1 MSPADKYVPLEIGPT
16 EDEARLRIRWKDG
29 VSSEY
34 VPRQLRLLCP
44 CAGCVDEMTGVRTL
58 SPEQVDDSVY
68 PPAIHYVG
76 KYALQFVWSDGHSTG
91 LYTFQLLRATSE
103 AARDDERAGCGG
115 GRAGAEALTDI
126 QPVSASQRVQ
136 ATSPGL
142 DDVVAPTVAVVALP

>member
-58 SPEQVDDSVY
+58 SAEQVDDSGY
-68 PPAIHYVG
+68 PTASHYVG
-76 KYALQFVWSDGHSTG
+76 QYALQFVWSDGHSAG
-91 LYTFQLLRATSE
+91 LYTFELLRETSE
-103 AARDDERAGCGG
+103 AARDDDGEG
-115 GRAGAEALTDI
+115 
-126 QPVSASQRVQ
+126 
-136 ATSPGL
+136 
-142 DDVVAPTVAVVALP
+142 